1 MNENDPGRSEY
12 VAYSHMC
19 RDNLETGL
27 ANLPLFMPLRMES
40 VEALLLG
47 AGYAIEASKPS
58 MAWQMTC
65 AACQLCMAMGYH
77 RLSPFSTA
85 DVSHS
90 QPATPSSTDP
100 LAEKKRGL
108 FWFAYMLDKGLAL
121 RFGRSSILQ
130 DYDIALPKT
139 LPTTINTIGGI
150 QAPGPTAD
158 PWRAALEL
166 WITHAEVQ
174 GQIYEHLYS
183 ASALNSSAESR
194 LESARMLVAKQN
206 GLVEQLAALQRQV
219 ASHNADV
226 NNDTAVD
233 RSQDSTIALA
243 SLGMLLKS
251 DEVSHCSS
259 LALIYRAIP
268 PSDSGRPS
276 KFNDECIKAAR
287 AAFAAH
293 EECMSLT
300 SPSQFLMMAYLHWTI
315 LYAPFVPFVVLFCH
329 VIATSNQD
337 DLKRLGNFV
346 AGLEPTRSASRAIDK
361 LYRLCRIMYDVATMY
376 VEAKEREKTTLDAD
390 MVPVE
395 NDFNL
400 YLSQLGLIPPHVP
413 GWNPGIGTGSLEGGG
428 MTEASYQATQLG
440 DWFEGNSYMM
450 GLMEEDLETLSQ
462 FPHEPGAWPS

>member
-1 MNENDPGRSEY
+1 M
-12 VAYSHMC
+12 
-19 RDNLETGL
+19 
-27 ANLPLFMPLRMES
+27 
-40 VEALLLG
+40 
-47 AGYAIEASKPS
+47 
-58 MAWQMTC
+58 
-65 AACQLCMAMGYH
+65 
-77 RLSPFSTA
+77 
-85 DVSHS
+85 
-90 QPATPSSTDP
+90 
-100 LAEKKRGL
+100 AEKKRGL

-150 QAPGPTAD
+150 QALGPTAD

-183 ASALNSSAESR
+183 ATALNSSTEAR
-194 LESARMLVAKQN
+194 IESARMLVAKQK

-219 ASHNADV
+219 ARHNADTD
-226 NNDTAVD
+226 NGTLGDG
-233 RSQDSTIALA
+233 SQDSTVALA
-243 SLGMLLKS
+243 TLSMVLKS

-268 PSDSGRPS
+268 PSEPGRPS

-287 AAFAAH
+287 AAFTAH

-300 SPSQFLMMAYLHWTI
+300 SPSQFLTMAYLHWTI

-329 VIATSNQD
+329 VIGTSDQD
-337 DLKRLGNFV
+337 DLRRLGDFV
-346 AGLEPTRSASRAIDK
+346 AGLEATRTVSRAIDK
-361 LYRLCRIMYDVATMY
+361 LYRLCRIMYDVAKMY
-376 VEAKEREKTTLDAD
+376 VEAKESEKTTLDAD

-395 NDFNL
+395 NDFNV
-400 YLSQLGLIPPHVP
+400 YLSQLGLMPPHLP
-413 GWNPGIGTGSLEGGG
+413 GLNTGIGTGATEGGD

-450 GLMEEDLETLSQ
+450 GLMEEDLENLSQ
-462 FPHEPGAWPS
+462 FQHEPGVWSSYVSRV